1 MQENSE
7 EMTAGPFPLSA
18 LFKELAHKRQPPS
31 YLVRKVTTQDFKC
44 FYCDHTWKHYFQT
57 KGGKVLIT
65 NERCE
70 LYSRA
75 TLDHVIPRCH
85 GGEDK
90 DHNIVIACYRCN
102 NLKGNT
108 YLQSRDEFT
117 RYRAYE
123 TIDSLYYIH
132 FTKNNRF
139 QDPWYLE
146 SFEGVCVLSR
156 VKRNLSRLNEYSDL
170 CIEPVELP
178 EDLRYLV
185 QLVNQ

>member
-7 EMTAGPFPLSA
+7 EMTVGPFPLSA

-31 YLVRKVTTQDFKC
+31 YLVRKVTAQDFKC

-90 DHNIVIACYRCN
+90 DHNIVVACYRCN
-102 NLKGNT
+102 NLKGNA
-108 YLQSRDEFT
+108 YLQAEMSSRVTELMRQLIRFT
-117 RYRAYE
+117 
-123 TIDSLYYIH
+123 IFILS
-132 FTKNNRF
+132 KNNRF

-170 CIEPVELP
+170 CVEPVELP

-185 QLVNQ
+185 QLVNH